1 MKGFKSFAD
10 TTVLEFE
17 RGVTAVVGPNGSG
30 KSNVVDAVTWVLG
43 AQSAKSLRSG
53 KMDDVIFTGTAS
65 RPALGRAEVALTL
78 DNADG
83 RLGVENAEVT
93 ISRTLFRTG
102 ESEYAINGTTCRLL
116 DIQELLSDSGVGRN
130 QHMIIGQGQLDSI
143 LNANPENR
151 RAVIEE
157 AAGVLK
163 HRRRKERAERR
174 LDQTKENLDR
184 LGDLIREVRRQ
195 MRPLERQ
202 AASAQS
208 FSEVDSQLR
217 AARHALYGQR
227 LDVFTNRQV
236 EIERELGSSTD
247 SESTLRAEVVTLDAQ
262 ATAAAAEMASRRE
275 ETLASA
281 LGTLQGL
288 SERSRGLAQVIT
300 ERERALRQALI
311 ASADENVIAT
321 LEADAAQLKGDLEE
335 LAVEERELASM
346 RHGVAAAVSEFEVAL
361 ASYEST
367 YANQS
372 LESDEVALSSMQSR
386 LALLERSVDSLREQ
400 NERANARLNE
410 TRERHSLAVSG
421 FASAQSEH
429 DQIGARLEE
438 AELEVQSA
446 ETNATQEERK
456 REASDLALRS
466 ATEVAA
472 RTQARAEALARALDE
487 FSGAGGRAII
497 GNLEGVLG
505 SFLDLI
511 DIDNGWERAVE
522 SAAGASVGAM
532 VVDGKQSARKAL
544 EALRREGGAGLIL
557 PIGEHDIRIT
567 VAPAGATSLREKVRA
582 RAGAPVHVT
591 RVLDALF
598 ARAFVADNWE
608 SGIEVAL
615 ANPELVVVTAD
626 GDRFSSAGWRV
637 ASGRAVVT
645 RSTVEEAERTAREG
659 AAELTRVAE
668 QRERD
673 DVAASQARLRLTNA
687 QNGLNAARSNFE
699 RNQSA
704 LERHRLSSHELG
716 EAIATLE
723 VQVAE
728 VSDRITP
735 MEHELG
741 ALRFQLPALELAVSD
756 AGARA
761 QIAETAKVQ
770 VERLRESAV
779 NQATG
784 LSRREAE
791 FGERRR
797 IIETRRGEIESRLE
811 GRSTERAEAAKRREA
826 IEFDLAALARLATLV
841 VTATE
846 EIKVA
851 QGAMDSTYRE
861 QLEATRAS
869 ADKLEEVRRARHAAE
884 IRLSALSDGK
894 RKFEIEQA
902 ELVVKIDNLH
912 EAIRRDL
919 NVEPGALSRVEI
931 ELSEGESLER
941 RVGELEAR
949 ITSLGPINPLALEEL
964 AELEE
969 RYGDLDRQVSD
980 VRHSAQEL
988 REIIRALD
996 DEIMQT
1002 FTTAYAD
1009 VNNHFSDIIGRVFPG
1024 GHGRLTL
1031 TEPEDPLNTGV
1042 DIEVRPMGRNVR
1054 RISLLS
1060 GGERSM
1066 AAMAFLFSVFRS
1078 RPSPFYMM
1086 DEVEAALD
1094 DVNLQRFIALV
1105 DEFREEAQLVIVTH
1119 QKRTMEAADALYGVT
1134 MVPGASS
1141 KVVSQRNKR
1150 MDEVKEKP
1158 EEKLVTART
1167 FQPGVEDAE

>member
-53 KMDDVIFTGTAS
+53 KMDDVIFSGTSS

-83 RLGVENAEVT
+83 RLGLDHAEVT

-102 ESEYAINGTTCRLL
+102 ESEYAINGTNCRLL

-143 LNANPENR
+143 LNSNPENR

-217 AARHALYGQR
+217 ASRHTLYSQR
-227 LDVFTNRQV
+227 LEVFTTRQR
-236 EIERELGSSTD
+236 EIEHQLGSSADT
-247 SESTLRAEVVTLDAQ
+247 EGKLREEVVTLDAQ
-262 ATAAAAEMASRRE
+262 AQAAAAEMASRRE

-288 SERSRGLAQVIT
+288 SERSRGLAQVIN
-300 ERERALRQALI
+300 EREKALRQALI

-321 LEADAAQLKGDLEE
+321 LEADAAKLKADLEE
-335 LAVEERELASM
+335 LAIEERDLASM
-346 RHGVAAAVSEFEVAL
+346 RQGVTNAVAQFEAAL
-361 ASYEST
+361 ASYEAT

-372 LESDEVALSSMQSR
+372 LESDEVVLSSMQSR
-386 LALLERSVDSLREQ
+386 LQLLERSLNSLQEQ
-400 NERANARLNE
+400 QERANARLHE
-410 TRERHSLAVSG
+410 TRERHGISVDG
-421 FASAQSEH
+421 FSAAQAAH
-429 DQIGARLEE
+429 DQIGTRLEE
-438 AELEVQSA
+438 AEREVRTA
-446 ETNATQEERK
+446 EVHSSEEEHK
-456 REASDLALRS
+456 REVSDLALRG

-505 SFLDLI
+505 AFLDLI

-557 PIGEHDIRIT
+557 PISENEIR
-567 VAPAGATSLREKVRA
+567 VSAAPTGTTALRDKVRA
-582 RAGAPVHVT
+582 RTGAPAHVT

-608 SGIEVAL
+608 AGIEVAL
-615 ANPELVVVTAD
+615 ANPEMVVVTTD

-645 RSTVEEAERTAREG
+645 RGTVEEAERAAREG
-659 AAELTRVAE
+659 ASELTQVSE

-673 DVAASQARLRLTNA
+673 DVSAGQARLRLTNS
-687 QNGLNAARSNFE
+687 QNALNAARSDFE

-704 LERHRLSSHELG
+704 LERYRLTSHELG
-716 EAIATLE
+716 EAITQLESELDEVAT
-723 VQVAE
+723 QMA
-728 VSDRITP
+728 P
-735 MEHELG
+735 MQQEFNS
-741 ALRFQLPALELAVSD
+741 LRTQLPALESAVAD
-756 AGARA
+756 ASTRA
-761 QIAETAKVQ
+761 HVAESAKGQ
-770 VERLRESAV
+770 VEHLRESAV
-779 NQATG
+779 TQATG

-797 IIETRRGEIESRLE
+797 LIETRRGEIESRLE

-826 IEFDLAALARLATLV
+826 IEFDLSALSRLARMV

-869 ADKLEEVRRARHAAE
+869 ADKLEEVRRTRHATE
-884 IRLSALSDGK
+884 IRLSELSDSK

-902 ELVVKIDNLH
+902 ELVIKIENLH

-919 NVEPGALSRVEI
+919 HVEPEALSRTEVE
-931 ELSEGESLER
+931 LPEGSTLEQ
-941 RVGELEAR
+941 VVAELEAR

-969 RYGDLDRQVSD
+969 RYTELDRQVSD

-988 REIIRALD
+988 REVIRALD

-1002 FTTAYAD
+1002 FTEAYTD
-1009 VNNHFSDIIGRVFPG
+1009 VNNHFSDIIGKVFPG
-1024 GHGRLTL
+1024 GQGRLTL

-1042 DIEVRPMGRNVR
+1042 EIEVRPMGRNVR

-1066 AAMAFLFSVFRS
+1066 AAMAFLFSIFRS

-1141 KVVSQRNKR
+1141 KVVTQRVKR
-1150 MDEVKEKP
+1150 TPEEREKP
-1158 EEKLVTART
+1158 EEKLITERAFT
-1167 FQPGVEDAE
+1167 PSPEEAE